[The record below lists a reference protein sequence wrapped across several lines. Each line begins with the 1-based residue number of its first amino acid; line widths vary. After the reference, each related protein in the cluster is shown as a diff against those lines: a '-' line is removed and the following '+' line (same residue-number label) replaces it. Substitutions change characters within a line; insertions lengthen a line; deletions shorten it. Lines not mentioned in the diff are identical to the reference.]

1 MVVPLSHIALL
12 FPTDLYA
19 RLLARFGQD
28 FDVTRLVVSLA
39 GKYIADAETPVVDM
53 ETFEK
58 VTSPQFDDGDP
69 NGGLAWS
76 PLFLANG
83 TQLRMS
89 YGQRTYHA
97 RIRFDQVQYGEELFP
112 TTSQWVRRIANGT
125 SRNAW
130 HDVWIKT
137 PDSEAF
143 QYADAM
149 RQVKRTG
156 AFA

>member
-1 MVVPLSHIALL
+1 MSHIALL
-12 FPTDLYA
+12 FPTNLYA
-19 RLLARFGQD
+19 RLLVRYGQD
-28 FDVTRLVVSLA
+28 FDVTTFVVSLA
-39 GKYIADAETPVVDM
+39 SKHVADADTLVM
-53 ETFEK
+53 EKEAFDK
-58 VTSPQFDDGDP
+58 VTSTLFDDGDP
-69 NGGLAWS
+69 DGGLAWS
-76 PLFLANG
+76 PLFLVNG

-97 RIRFDQVQYGEELFP
+97 RIRFDQVQYGEEVFP
-112 TTSQWVRRIANGT
+112 TMSQWVRRIANGT

-137 PDSEAF
+137 PGSEAF

-149 RQVKRTG
+149 RQAKRTG

>member
-19 RLLARFGQD
+19 RLLTRFGPD
-28 FDVTRLVVSLA
+28 FDVTKLVVSLA
-39 GKYIADAETPVVDM
+39 SKHVAEADTLVVEK

-58 VTSPQFDDGDP
+58 VTSPLFDDGDP

-76 PLFLANG
+76 PLFLVNG

-97 RIRFDQVQYGEELFP
+97 RIRFDQVQYGEEQFP
-112 TTSQWVRRIANGT
+112 TMSQWVRKVANGT

-130 HDVWIKT
+130 HDVWFKT
-137 PDSEAF
+137 PDSDAF